1 MNRMIKR
8 IPLFLMAA
16 LFLPACTN
24 QMTLEG
30 QVGYIQHEPLIFGEA
45 YFVGTQRGPTSTGL
59 VWRQYVTN
67 VDVRPKN
74 YTEVFSIL
82 SKDNLNIGFE
92 AHARISIDPERVQDL
107 VEDYG
112 TAEPWRLGNE
122 EVPEWYIR
130 TVRQPFRT
138 AVRDAV
144 HDYDAYDIQSA
155 TQEISTRILAEVQEL
170 YAGTPIQ
177 LETLSIGN
185 LAYPAEINAE
195 IQRKLAAEQDLERM
209 SRELQIAGQQAQI
222 TITNSRGRANAQRIV
237 NETLTPLYVQHEAL
251 EGIREL
257 AHSARAQ
264 IVLAPSSDRGG
275 SPLMLNM
282 SR

>member
-1 MNRMIKR
+1 MSKPMKR
-8 IPLFLMAA
+8 IPLFLAAA
-16 LFLPACTN
+16 LLLPACTN
-24 QMTLEG
+24 QNTPEG
-30 QVGYIQHEPLIFGEA
+30 EVGYLQHEPLIFGEA

-59 VWRQYVTN
+59 VWRQFVTN
-67 VDVRPKN
+67 IDVRPKN

-82 SKDNLNIGFE
+82 SKDNLNIGLE
-92 AHARISIDPERVQDL
+92 AHARISVQPDQVQQL
-107 VEDYG
+107 VESYG
-112 TAEPWRLGNE
+112 SATPWRVGDE

-130 TVRQPFRT
+130 AVRQPFRT

-155 TQEISTRILAEVQEL
+155 TQEIAARIIAQVQEN
-170 YAGTPIQ
+170 YAGTPIHF
-177 LETLSIGN
+177 ETLSIGN

-209 SRELQIAGQQAQI
+209 SRELQIATQQAAI

-257 AHSARAQ
+257 AHSARAN

-275 SPLMLNM
+275 SPVMLNLA
-282 SR
+282 R